1 MNNNITNG
9 FIDSIGQWPALR
21 WVVNG
26 AVIVGSVLICLLL
39 LPTRFPGM
47 ELAGIGPHWLLIWV
61 VSWSVG
67 RNVWQGM
74 SAGVILGLLQDGLTS
89 LQPTHALGLALV
101 GFLTAR
107 LQKQQYTDENFI
119 SVALIVFAM
128 AVFAETVTAVQFS
141 LTQNQF
147 VMEKAYELLA
157 DTWTYHQQV
166 ALASAIVTSLWAP
179 VLHYPLSRWWR
190 WISELEQPS

>member
-1 MNNNITNG
+1 MNKNLVNG
-9 FIDSIGQWPALR
+9 FAFSISQWPTLR
-21 WVVNG
+21 WIVNG
-26 AVIVGSVLICLLL
+26 AVTISSVILCLLL

-67 RNVWQGM
+67 RNVWQGF
-74 SAGVILGLLQDGLTS
+74 SAGLILGLLQDGLTA
-89 LQPTHALGLALV
+89 LQPTHAFGLALV

-107 LQKQQYTDENFI
+107 LKKQHYTDENFI

-128 AVFAETVTAVQFS
+128 AVIAETVTAVQFS

-147 VMEKAYELLA
+147 IMEKAYELLA
-157 DTWTYHQQV
+157 DTWTYHQRV

-179 VLHYPLSRWWR
+179 ILHYPLSLWWR
-190 WISELEQPS
+190 WISEFEQPS